1 MSDSPKFKVRLPSPS
16 ELSKR
21 EPKDFMDAI
30 EFGMISSSQL
40 GKADDYHLFAG
51 LVDNELM
58 LGQNEEF
65 DRLSR
70 MMQDTRM
77 QIMESE
83 GIQGLAD
90 IEKNP
95 NYKPLVDAQNKIR
108 QDFIKQTLSSDAVKS
123 MLDSIAGAG
132 NLLAEHQKIWRDRE
146 LELQQEV
153 KNVEVEI
160 TKLTPPLEF
169 KDGGVMP
176 TLEQLEMQVKSLQIE
191 LETKKAEIQQCS
203 MNAKILAP
211 KMVSDFHKQLV
222 KDFAQHIDKD
232 KTRPKTG
239 EREDTKKMKA
249 HMVQVFA
256 ERKAIKKGRKIADE
270 VGDED
275 KRKPKYTDAEI
286 FKYIKDNHYSNKSVS
301 TIEDYIKNFDK

>member
-1 MSDSPKFKVRLPSPS
+1 MLNLSMSDSPTFKVQIPSAE
-16 ELSKR
+16 ELAKR
-21 EPKDFMDAI
+21 TPKDFMDAI

-108 QDFIKQTLSSDAVKS
+108 QDFIKQTLPSDAVKS

-153 KNVEVEI
+153 KNVEAEI

-169 KDGGVMP
+169 KDGGVVP

-211 KMVSDFHKQLV
+211 KMVSDFHKQLE
-222 KDFAQHIDKD
+222 KDIQQHIDRDDTKPTAD
-232 KTRPKTG
+232 DGMTLKQKKRIVSIQKEYYRLEKHKTPQTARNMVCRKYDIKPKTLKSYL
-239 EREDTKKMKA
+239 TK
-249 HMVQVFA
+249 
-256 ERKAIKKGRKIADE
+256 D
-270 VGDED
+270 
-275 KRKPKYTDAEI
+275 PKLP
-286 FKYIKDNHYSNKSVS
+286 K
-301 TIEDYIKNFDK
+301 

>member
-1 MSDSPKFKVRLPSPS
+1 TMVSIDYDLLNLSMSDSPKFKVRLPSPS

-51 LVDNELM
+51 LLDNELM
-58 LGQNEEF
+58 LEQNEEF

-108 QDFIKQTLSSDAVKS
+108 QDFIKQTLPSDAVKS

-153 KNVEVEI
+153 KNVEAEI

-169 KDGGVMP
+169 KDGGVVP

-211 KMVSDFHKQLV
+211 KMVSDFHKQLE
-222 KDFAQHIDKD
+222 KDIQQHI
-232 KTRPKTG
+232 
-239 EREDTKKMKA
+239 
-249 HMVQVFA
+249 
-256 ERKAIKKGRKIADE
+256 
-270 VGDED
+270 
-275 KRKPKYTDAEI
+275 
-286 FKYIKDNHYSNKSVS
+286 
-301 TIEDYIKNFDK
+301 